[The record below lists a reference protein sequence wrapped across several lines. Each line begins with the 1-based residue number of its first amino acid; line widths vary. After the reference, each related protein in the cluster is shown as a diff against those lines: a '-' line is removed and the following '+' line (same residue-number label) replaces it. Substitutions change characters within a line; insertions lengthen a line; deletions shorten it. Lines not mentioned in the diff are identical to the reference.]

1 MHLASVFL
9 THSPTP
15 AQNKKS
21 HTLTTYPS
29 KIGSGLVA
37 IFVVILGGI
46 ALLMA
51 FEAAWAGLGIIAL
64 VSAFVIHLFRT
75 TYYQIE
81 EKTLRVRCGFLY
93 DQRIDIIQITTLS
106 ETNNPISSPATS
118 LDRLEIRYKPHGSVI
133 ISPKDK
139 KGFIQH
145 LLTLQPNIEVRL
157 KTSAPPHRSRKI

>member
-1 MHLASVFL
+1 M
-9 THSPTP
+9 
-15 AQNKKS
+15 
-21 HTLTTYPS
+21 TTYPS

-37 IFVVILGGI
+37 FFVVTLGGI

-51 FEAAWAGLGIIAL
+51 FQATWVGLDIIAL
-64 VSAFVIHLFRT
+64 VSAFIIHLFMT

-81 EKTLRVRCGFLY
+81 EKTLRVRCGILY
-93 DQRIDIIQITTLS
+93 DQRIDITQITSVS

-118 LDRLEIRYKPHGSVI
+118 LDRLEIRYEPHGSLI

-157 KTSAPPHRSRKI
+157 KTSAPLPPKL

>member
-1 MHLASVFL
+1 M
-9 THSPTP
+9 
-15 AQNKKS
+15 
-21 HTLTTYPS
+21 TTYPS

-51 FEAAWAGLGIIAL
+51 FQAAWVGLGIIAL
-64 VSAFVIHLFRT
+64 VSAFIIHLFMT

-81 EKTLRVRCGFLY
+81 EKTLRVRCGFLV
-93 DQRIDIIQITTLS
+93 DQRIDITQITSVS

-118 LDRLEIRYKPHGSVI
+118 LDRLEICYKPHGSVI

-157 KTSAPPHRSRKI
+157 KT